1 MNPQQASKPRTNTQA
16 GFVLMK
22 NNKTAPS
29 YLSTTQAA
37 QRLGLSVGSIQRMV
51 EAGVLQAYTTQG
63 GHRRIL
69 SSSLNHCCRGSTG
82 HQEAS
87 VPLCVLAATAH
98 PCADRRAL
106 EQIAGLQLITNPL
119 ELVGL
124 RHHIRVL
131 FLDARIPWLPWDD
144 LHLAD
149 SLGTDAQCI
158 VYNSHL
164 SPDAVQ
170 AALLTQAALHPGD
183 LSADLVHGYL
193 LGSTVKL
200 SHALPAADTVH
211 PGQSQELPNAH
222 H

>member
-1 MNPQQASKPRTNTQA
+1 
-16 GFVLMK
+16 MK
-22 NNKTAPS
+22 NHKTAPS

-37 QRLGLSVGSIQRMV
+37 QRLGLSVGTIQRMV

-69 SSSLNHCCRGSTG
+69 SSSLNQYCRGAAG
-82 HQEAS
+82 NQEAS
-87 VPLCVLAATAH
+87 IPLCVLTTPEQ
-98 PCADRRAL
+98 PCADRNVL
-106 EQIAGLQLITNPL
+106 EQIAGLQWITNPL

-131 FLDARIPWLPWDD
+131 FLDARIPWLPWDA

-149 SLGTDAQCI
+149 SLGTNAQCI
-158 VYNSHL
+158 VYNSQL
-164 SPDAVQ
+164 LPDTVQ

-183 LSADLVHGYL
+183 LSADLVRGYL
-193 LGSTVKL
+193 LGHATRL
-200 SHALPAADTVH
+200 SQAPHATDAVDPEH
-211 PGQSQELPNAH
+211 PEDLASAH